1 MAIKTT
7 KKSRGN
13 RPVPRDQHAA
23 IKSEIVA
30 RIAEGETLRSICRDD
45 KMPNY
50 KTCYDWLNA
59 DTDFATRF
67 AHARGLG
74 HDVIADECLEI
85 ADNKNVIISSDGV
98 AFSDVQRDKLRI
110 HTRMQLLAKWDPKK
124 WGDRQA
130 IQQLD
135 KNGNPADPAPLIS
148 PEFAA
153 KLDKLIDDEF

>member
-1 MAIKTT
+1 MAIKTK

-45 KMPNY
+45 KMPSY
-50 KTCYDWLNA
+50 AACYDWLNA
-59 DTDFATRF
+59 DTEFATRF

-85 ADNKNVIISSDGV
+85 ADNNFVGN
-98 AFSDVQRDKLRI
+98 DVQRDKLRI